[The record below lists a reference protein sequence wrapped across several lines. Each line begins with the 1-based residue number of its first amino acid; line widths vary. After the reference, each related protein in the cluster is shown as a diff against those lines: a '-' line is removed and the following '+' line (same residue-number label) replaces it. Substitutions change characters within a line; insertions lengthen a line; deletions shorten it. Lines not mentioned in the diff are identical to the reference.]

1 MKTVSALST
10 GLVMSLLLCLVGIG
24 QVESSASAS
33 ASSEGP
39 MELTIGTFVF
49 LAGEHLALEV
59 VRDEDCFCMCDPIQ
73 VLELSLENAD
83 GSVLFKLISDS
94 EFPTLI
100 DEWTGMLA
108 LATPEGQ
115 LLPSGEYT
123 VVVRTSAGNLS
134 ALLHIMEAGEPR
146 PTGRVS
152 SMASICGIELRLYRL
167 LTEQTERS
175 IGLRVGDQLMTA
187 LEGNA
192 TTGYSWELVN
202 QEVPDIL
209 IPLPGRD
216 YQPSPSPVGIVGSGG
231 RFLFRYK
238 ADSVGKAELTFVYRR
253 PWEAESDV
261 EAMTFEVTV
270 W

>member
-1 MKTVSALST
+1 
-10 GLVMSLLLCLVGIG
+10 
-24 QVESSASAS
+24 
-33 ASSEGP
+33 